1 MKKKYGYKPGKT
13 IRGCWDKH
21 QGNLFERDGARKV
34 SLAGEASGDSTS
46 ECVPF
51 VPSVF
56 AFLFGH
62 EACRSAGKGTG
73 SRIRPIP
80 LPDGWE

>member
-56 AFLFGH
+56 AFLFGY
-62 EACRSAGKGTG
+62 EACRSAGKGMG
-73 SRIRPIP
+73 SRNRPIP
-80 LPDGWE
+80 LPGGWE